1 MFTASKNLLVLGDL
15 LAIQNAPQHAG
26 RIVGDRRQAVAVRR
40 PGDRRDSMSMA
51 SELVDQLIVAH
62 SPDVDDAV
70 RTTGRQILAIRT
82 DLDRLNLLT
91 QRERLDQFA
100 FVAQQ
105 VADLDCAIMRGADQ

>member
-91 QRERLDQFA
+91 QRERLD
-100 FVAQQ
+100 
-105 VADLDCAIMRGADQ
+105 